1 MVRPF
6 CNTQINLA
14 LRKKIASHLVTRYS
28 TTVAIALK
36 FIPNVISEWGRLK
49 LLDGG
54 DLIGSCGLSHD
65 TTRRRDKSFV
75 KYTLEV
81 DRNMCYRNRPVDFEK
96 RSYYGQVIH
105 FLVLSLPS
113 TCPFVPADPTCTA
126 GRPSSLILAAITP
139 IKPMTQSANGLRM
152 PSYTELGPIEVVD
165 ASTIDCVVGRVKD
178 RHTWTI
184 IERHSIIQTLD
195 DPELMATGNPT
206 RGDQE

>member
-1 MVRPF
+1 
-6 CNTQINLA
+6 
-14 LRKKIASHLVTRYS
+14 
-28 TTVAIALK
+28 
-36 FIPNVISEWGRLK
+36 
-49 LLDGG
+49 LDGG

-113 TCPFVPADPTCTA
+113 T
-126 GRPSSLILAAITP
+126 LILAAITP

-184 IERHSIIQTLD
+184 IER
-195 DPELMATGNPT
+195 
-206 RGDQE
+206 